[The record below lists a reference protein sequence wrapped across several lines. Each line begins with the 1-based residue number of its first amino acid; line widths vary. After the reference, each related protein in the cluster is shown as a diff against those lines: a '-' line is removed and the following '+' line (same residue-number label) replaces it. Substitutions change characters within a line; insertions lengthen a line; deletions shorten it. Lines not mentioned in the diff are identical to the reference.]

1 MPNYIVYLFIQYYI
15 RRCNVSVSSK
25 DVATPIAR
33 QTLTERNEKPNG
45 PIEIRVGEREW
56 GKYTTI

>member
-45 PIEIRVGEREW
+45 PIEIRVGERE
-56 GKYTTI
+56 